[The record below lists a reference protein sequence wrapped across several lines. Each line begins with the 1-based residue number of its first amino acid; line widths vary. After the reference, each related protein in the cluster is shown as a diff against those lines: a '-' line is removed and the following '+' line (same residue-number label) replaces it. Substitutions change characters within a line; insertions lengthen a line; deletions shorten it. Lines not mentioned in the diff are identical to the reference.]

1 MTDHEI
7 QRIVAA
13 DDLQTRCLGECIGGL
28 VQQGIVIR
36 LTGELGAGKTR
47 FVQGLARGLEVPED
61 YDITSPTYTLINEY
75 PARIPLYH
83 VDLYRIGSAMDAEG
97 IGLWDLFTR
106 EAVVAV
112 EWADR
117 LADEDWPE
125 DNLKLELRIQQDE
138 TRCIDL
144 FGCGLHITD
153 LVHQVVAKYSEIC
166 ANTLK

>member
-1 MTDHEI
+1 MTDSEI

-13 DDLQTRCLGECIGGL
+13 DDFQTRYLGECIGGL
-28 VQQGIVIR
+28 VQHGIVIR

-83 VDLYRIGSAMDAEG
+83 VDLYRIGSAMDADG

-106 EAVVAV
+106 KAVVAV

-125 DNLKLELRIQQDE
+125 DNLKLELRIQPDE
-138 TRCIDL
+138 TRRIDL

-153 LVHQVVAKYSEIC
+153 LIHQVVAKYSQIC